1 MQCKV
6 NVSIDDVSPHPR
18 SGINVLKNCETLIK
32 EFPDIKFSLFIP
44 IAYWRTMKPGVSTTE
59 PLVLSK
65 YKDFCNILLSLP
77 KENFELCYHGLY
89 HGIPGKSDNDELRNL
104 NYQDSLT
111 LFSKMFSIVEESGLD
126 KCFKRILR
134 PPAWRMS
141 SECIRAS
148 KDFGFD
154 VLALIDLDYT
164 KECYQGAEIEFGNV
178 VNANCYPPF
187 EPLKLYEKTEI
198 VYHACDWDRNY
209 LDDDKT
215 NELIEFIEFNLD
227 KIRFSFL
234 GEML

>member
-44 IAYWRTMKPGVSTTE
+44 IAYWRTMKPSVSTTE

-65 YKDFCNILLSLP
+65 YKDFCDILLNLP

-111 LFSKMFSIVEESGLD
+111 LFSKMFSIVEES
-126 KCFKRILR
+126 
-134 PPAWRMS
+134 
-141 SECIRAS
+141 
-148 KDFGFD
+148 
-154 VLALIDLDYT
+154 
-164 KECYQGAEIEFGNV
+164 
-178 VNANCYPPF
+178 
-187 EPLKLYEKTEI
+187 
-198 VYHACDWDRNY
+198 
-209 LDDDKT
+209 
-215 NELIEFIEFNLD
+215 
-227 KIRFSFL
+227 
-234 GEML
+234 